1 MSRVGPFA
9 RIPNQFYILIDEEA
23 TVLFL
28 FSMIFLSPLI
38 ISDLNNFFSQVGEVL
53 NCYERFG

>member
-9 RIPNQFYILIDEEA
+9 RIPNQFYILIDEKA

-38 ISDLNNFFSQVGEVL
+38 ISDLNNFFFPCRGSFEL
-53 NCYERFG
+53 L